1 MFDTMN
7 EFGKQNIPFLFII
20 DFEGKQPVV
29 FPLEEAAE
37 QGIFFNIKGFKNYL
51 STSLLPERWAFSK
64 QPVAFEQY
72 QKAFDIV
79 QHHLKIGDSFLVNLT
94 LPTPINTDL
103 SLQQIFEHG
112 TAPYRLWYKDQFVV
126 FSPESF
132 ITIQNG
138 TIASFPMKG
147 TIDAQIPNAAQIIL
161 NDAKEKA
168 EHNTIVDLIRN
179 DLSSVAEKV
188 RVTQFR
194 YLDRIA
200 TGTKDLLQVSSKI
213 TGQLP
218 KNYTS
223 SLGDIFQKLLPAG
236 SICGAPKPKTLDIIR
251 TAEQYNRGYYTGVFG
266 YYANGSVASGVMIRF
281 IEKEEQC
288 LLYKSGG
295 GITVFSKAEKEYQE
309 LIDKVYVPIHRNNS
323 HLQRQYRE
331 LSVAQ

>member
-7 EFGKQNIPFLFII
+7 ELGRQNIPFLFII

-29 FPLEEAAE
+29 LPLEEAAE

-51 STSLLPERWAFSK
+51 SGTALPEQWTLSK

-72 QKAFDIV
+72 QKAFDMV

-103 SLQQIFEHG
+103 SLQQIFEHS

-138 TIASFPMKG
+138 MIASFPMKG

-213 TGQLP
+213 VGQLP
-218 KNYTS
+218 ENYTA

-251 TAEQYNRGYYTGVFG
+251 QAEQYERGYYTGIFG
-266 YYANGSVASGVMIRF
+266 YYANGNVESGVMIRF
-281 IEKEEQC
+281 IEKDGQH

-295 GITVFSKAEKEYQE
+295 GITVFSEAEKEYQE

-323 HLQRQYRE
+323 HIQRQYRE
-331 LSVAQ
+331 LALAQ

>member
-1 MFDTMN
+1 MFDAMN
-7 EFGKQNIPFLFII
+7 ELGKQNIPFLFII

-29 FPLEEAAE
+29 LPLEEAAE
-37 QGIFFNIKGFKNYL
+37 QGILFNVKGFKNYL
-51 STSLLPERWAFSK
+51 LDTVLPEQWTLSK
-64 QPVAFEQY
+64 QPIAFEQY

-79 QHHLKIGDSFLVNLT
+79 QHHLRIGDSFLVNLT

-103 SLQQIFEHG
+103 SLQQIFEHS

-138 TIASFPMKG
+138 MIASFPMKG
-147 TIDAQIPNAAQIIL
+147 TIDAQIPNAAQIII

-188 RVTQFR
+188 RVMQFR

-200 TGTKDLLQVSSKI
+200 TGNRDLLQVSSKI
-213 TGQLP
+213 VGQLP
-218 KNYTS
+218 ENYIA

-251 TAEQYNRGYYTGVFG
+251 QAEQYERGYYTGIFG
-266 YYANGSVASGVMIRF
+266 YYANGNVESGVMIRF
-281 IEKEEQC
+281 IEKDGQH

-295 GITVFSKAEKEYQE
+295 GITVFSEAEKEYRE

-323 HLQRQYRE
+323 HIQRQYRE
-331 LSVAQ
+331 LALAQ